1 MKWEILIKLLTLK
14 DISQRSVAQELFG
27 SLLRIAPDYMFE
39 RYDIY
44 EPRRK
49 KYEGDLE
56 PFLKLWEEDEEGV
69 GWVRRS
75 TPRVEGG
82 VGWGGIHKRLFM
94 AASYRK
100 KDTAGAVELFKEWI
114 EILEPDVALITL
126 GGSRPDDDRAH
137 EIWGAMDVDFNSYHL
152 YAVGLPGVPWGFW
165 LGRPYVELFGAE
177 KLESAPVHHVEKRG
191 GGYFLQ
197 LSEHLEDMKEQN
209 AELVALAEEVKVH
222 LGEDAFR
229 VLGVDETQLCTRLPR
244 FAVTQEQ
251 QDSLDDGRAR
261 WREPW
266 PVVQKGKE
274 DSEIT

>member
-1 MKWEILIKLLTLK
+1 MKWEILLHFLTLK
-14 DISQRSVAQELFG
+14 DISQRSVAQELFT

-44 EPRRK
+44 EPLRK
-49 KYEGDLE
+49 KYEGDME
-56 PFLKLWEEDEEGV
+56 PFLKLWEEDEGGV
-69 GWVRRS
+69 WWARRS
-75 TPRVEGG
+75 APRVEGG
-82 VGWGGIHKRLFM
+82 GMRGRIHKALSLNARF
-94 AASYRK
+94 RK
-100 KDTAGAVELFKEWI
+100 KDTAGAVELFKEWV
-114 EILEPDVALITL
+114 EILEPDVALVTL
-126 GGSRPDDDRAH
+126 GGSRPEDDRAH
-137 EIWGAMDVDFNSYHL
+137 EIWGAMDVDFNSFSL

-165 LGRPYVELFGAE
+165 LGRPYVGLFGAE
-177 KLESAPVHHVEKRG
+177 KLESAPVHNVEKRG
-191 GGYFLQ
+191 EGYFLQ
-197 LSEHLEDMKEQN
+197 LSEHLEDMKEKN

-261 WREPW
+261 WKEPW
-266 PVVQKGKE
+266 PVVKKGKE